1 MVRTNVSR
9 IVLLSS
15 RNGART
21 VMETR
26 QEQGNVVVGVFATR
40 EQAQSAIQDLQ
51 RAGFDDESLG
61 YASKEPEPEGADM
74 EVEDI
79 EERDEEATSGA
90 VGGVATGGML
100 GGVLGAGAALLIPGV
115 GPVVAAGIL
124 AAGVAGGAFA
134 GGLVGPF
141 VNMGVPEEEAQIYD
155 KEFKSGRSLVTVHP
169 GNREGEARQI
179 LGAAGA
185 SNVHNE

>member
-1 MVRTNVSR
+1 
-9 IVLLSS
+9 
-15 RNGART
+15 
-21 VMETR
+21 MEA
-26 QEQGNVVVGVFATR
+26 QHEQGNVVVGVFANR

-51 RAGFDDESLG
+51 RAGFDADSLG
-61 YASKEPEPEGADM
+61 YASREPQTTGAGMDI
-74 EVEDI
+74 EDI
-79 EERDEEATSGA
+79 EERDEEATTGA
-90 VGGVATGGML
+90 VGGVAAGGMI

-141 VNMGVPEEEAQIYD
+141 MNMGVPEEEAQHYD
-155 KEFKSGRSLVTVHP
+155 REFKAGRTIVTVHP
-169 GNREGEARQI
+169 GGREAEARSI

-185 SNVHNE
+185 NNVHNE

>member
-1 MVRTNVSR
+1 
-9 IVLLSS
+9 
-15 RNGART
+15 
-21 VMETR
+21 METR

-40 EQAQSAIQDLQ
+40 EQAQRAIEDLQ
-51 RAGFDDESLG
+51 RAGFDNESLG
-61 YASKEPEPEGADM
+61 YASKEQQPAGDD
-74 EVEDI
+74 VGDI
-79 EERDEEATSGA
+79 EDKDEEATTGA
-90 VGGVATGGML
+90 VGGIAAGGML
-100 GGVLGAGAALLIPGV
+100 GGILGAGAALLIPGV

-141 VNMGVPEEEAQIYD
+141 MNMGVPEEEAQHYD
-155 KEFKSGRSLVTVHP
+155 REFKSGRSLVTVHP

-185 SNVHNE
+185 NNVHNE

>member
-1 MVRTNVSR
+1 
-9 IVLLSS
+9 
-15 RNGART
+15 
-21 VMETR
+21 METQR
-26 QEQGNVVVGVFATR
+26 EQGNVVVGVFASR
-40 EQAQSAIQDLQ
+40 EQAQAAIQDLQ

-61 YASKEPEPEGADM
+61 YASKESEPEGAGMD
-74 EVEDI
+74 VEDI
-79 EERDEEATSGA
+79 EERDEKATTGA
-90 VGGVATGGML
+90 VGGVAAGGMI

-141 VNMGVPEEEAQIYD
+141 MNMGVPEEEAQYYD
-155 KEFKSGRSLVTVHP
+155 SEFKSGRTIVTVHP
-169 GNREGEARQI
+169 GNREAEARSI
-179 LGAAGA
+179 LGSAGA